1 MQESTHKPIRI
12 LLVDDTPTNLAVLSE
27 SIQDQGWTT
36 LFATD
41 GETAIEQA
49 EYAQPDLILL
59 DVMMPGIDGFETCRR
74 LKQSSVTAAIPII
87 FMTALSDSTDKVRGL
102 KLGAVDY
109 ITKPFQQEEVVT
121 RVALQLRL
129 SHMTQQLEKNNALL
143 NQKVEEQAKTE
154 AALQALTQDLEQRVE
169 ARTAELTAVLED
181 LKQAQVHLVQS
192 EKMSSLGQMMAGIA
206 HEINNPVNF
215 IYGNLRPAG
224 DYFKDLIGLINHYQ
238 ECYPNPTQELQEHLD
253 ELEIEFLSEDAF
265 KLLESLKIGADR
277 IRDIVLSL
285 RNFSRLDEA
294 EVKAINLHEGIDS
307 TLLILQ
313 SKLKSLKSNRKISV
327 VKSYSDLPVVE
338 CYPSQLNQ
346 VFMNVLAN
354 AIDALDEYLLSEA
367 GAACEVPTIEIK
379 TELTSENE
387 ALIQIIDN
395 GPGIPEAV
403 LRKLF
408 DPFFT
413 TKPVGKGTGLGLS
426 ISHDIIVNK
435 HGGSLSCLSSQAS
448 GTRFLIKI
456 PCKQPQQKASLGA
469 VDTMAA
475 EVAVAASLV

>member
-1 MQESTHKPIRI
+1 MRESADAPVRI

-49 EYAQPDLILL
+49 EYARPELILL

-74 LKQSSVTAAIPII
+74 LKANATTTDIPII
-87 FMTALSDSTDKVRGL
+87 FMTALSESTDKVKGL

-109 ITKPFQQEEVVT
+109 ITKPFQQEEVVA
-121 RVALQLRL
+121 RVGMQLKLHQMNR
-129 SHMTQQLEKNNALL
+129 QLEKKNELL
-143 NQKVEEQAKTE
+143 NQKIVQQEKTE
-154 AALQALTQDLEQRVE
+154 QQLQQLTQELEQRVQV
-169 ARTAELTAVLED
+169 RTAELTKVLED
-181 LKQAQVHLVQS
+181 LKQAQVQLVQS

-215 IYGNLRPAG
+215 IYGNLKPAK
-224 DYFKDLIGLINHYQ
+224 DYFHDLIALVEHYQ
-238 ECYPNPTQELQEHLD
+238 KCYPDPDEDLRNHLETLD
-253 ELEIEFLSEDAF
+253 VEFMTEDAF

-277 IRDIVLSL
+277 IRQIVLSL

-294 EVKAINLHEGIDS
+294 DVKAVNLHEGIDS

-313 SKLKSLKSNRKISV
+313 SKLKQDSSDQPIEV
-327 VKSYSDLPVVE
+327 VKEYGDLPKVE

-346 VFMNVLAN
+346 VVMNIVAN
-354 AIDALDEYLLSEA
+354 AIDALHEAEDQVTKNSELA
-367 GAACEVPTIEIK
+367 EAPVICIHTALTASNEVI
-379 TELTSENE
+379 
-387 ALIQIIDN
+387 IQITDN
-395 GPGIPEAV
+395 GPGIPEPIRA
-403 LRKLF
+403 KLF

-426 ISHDIIVNK
+426 ISHDIIVEK
-435 HGGSLSCLSSQAS
+435 HKGRIACEDAPGH
-448 GTRFLIKI
+448 GTRFIITI
-456 PCKQPQQKASLGA
+456 PCEHARF
-469 VDTMAA
+469 
-475 EVAVAASLV
+475 